1 VCGGPDNPFAQVCLA
16 VAYHFLNRP
25 PDATANFAKVR
36 SALGDTATFQYAQ
49 INASWGRKAEA
60 LTWLVSAYRL
70 RDSGPSSLKVDRLLD
85 PIRNE
90 PPFKDIKR
98 KSNFPP

>member
-1 VCGGPDNPFAQVCLA
+1 VCSGPDNPFAQVCLA

-49 INASWGRKAEA
+49 INAQRGGKAEA
-60 LTWLVSAYRL
+60 LTCLASAYKL
-70 RDSGPSSLKVDRLLD
+70 RDSGPSSLKVDRFLD

-90 PPFKDIKR
+90 PQFKDIKS
-98 KSNFPP
+98 KLNFPP